1 MKKMKLFTVAFIA
14 SLFITSC
21 TKDEANDQESVTIE
35 GKWEM
40 TQYGTTTKGVEKL
53 GPWENDC
60 PSKKDNIQFLNGG
73 VYKEVSHDGCEAI
86 AMFETNGNWTLNDK
100 SLVVSKS
107 NEFSPGSTLE
117 ILELTATTLKIKVT
131 PREIKAIAS
140 PVVVT
145 PVVATPVGATPVG
158 ATVVTV
164 GPKDTTPVP
173 VVTGPKTEVTTPV
186 TTSPV
191 TASPTQS
198 TSTEF
203 AHIFVFTKNK

>member
-1 MKKMKLFTVAFIA
+1 MKKMKMFTVALLA
-14 SLFITSC
+14 SLVTISC
-21 TKDEANDQESVTIE
+21 TKDEANNQESVTIE

-53 GPWENDC
+53 GPWENNC

-73 VYKEVSHDGCEAI
+73 VYKEVSNDGCEAI

-131 PREIKAIAS
+131 PRVDKKAVAS

-145 PVVATPVGATPVG
+145 PVVATPVG

-173 VVTGPKTEVTTPV
+173 VVTGPKTEVTA
-186 TTSPV
+186 PV

-203 AHIFVFTKNK
+203 AYIYVFTKIK